1 MTIEVIPDGLRTLS
15 EVQAV
20 LPNRDVGSTP
30 DLFFQVGRN
39 LRILAIIILLSGTGL
54 GRNAD
59 CLGQQLPP
67 HLMFNSQTPPGIAG
81 ATRLARG
88 GPVES
93 YYQPV
98 EIRGPHGVQV
108 SLVEGGQFGEP
119 RNLPLTVGLLVGKVY
134 RLKIMNLPGAEG
146 AELFPTLEILDR
158 LYPPPGQERHFPII
172 VELHPQDIAFALEG
186 KFVTRVVYL
195 EDPQRALPAGQ
206 ANQDQPWFEVRTDQD
221 PLIVADTLGRPMTIL
236 RLGGRI
242 PLPEEESDPRFLFG
256 SPSLVIFPPQV
267 RRLGGPPKEH
277 EQAAAPQVSSEV
289 ERR

>member
-1 MTIEVIPDGLRTLS
+1 MIS
-15 EVQAV
+15 EVQTV
-20 LPNRDVGSTP
+20 LPMSDVGFIFDPFSHAGQRVHVTIIV
-30 DLFFQVGRN
+30 LLACSLGVGGS
-39 LRILAIIILLSGTGL
+39 AIGV
-54 GRNAD
+54 
-59 CLGQQLPP
+59 GQQLPLQP
-67 HLMFNSQTPPGIAG
+67 MFNAQSPPGVAG

-88 GPVES
+88 GPVEA

-108 SLVEGGQFGEP
+108 SLAETGQFGQP
-119 RNLPLTVGLLVGKVY
+119 RNLPLNVGLLVGRVY
-134 RLKIMNLPGAEG
+134 RLKVMNLPGAEG

-186 KFVTRVVYL
+186 KFITRVIYL

-206 ANQDQPWFEVRTDQD
+206 AEQEQPWFEVRSDQD
-221 PLIVADTLGRPMTIL
+221 PLAVADTLGRPMVIL
-236 RLGGRI
+236 RMGGRI

-267 RRLGGPPKEH
+267 KLLSGPPKAQV
-277 EQAAAPQVSSEV
+277 QAVVPQVTSEV
-289 ERR
+289 ELR

>member
-1 MTIEVIPDGLRTLS
+1 
-15 EVQAV
+15 V
-20 LPNRDVGSTP
+20 LPARDVGSTP
-30 DLFFQVGRN
+30 DRFPQTGPS
-39 LRILAIIILLSGTGL
+39 LRILAIILLLSGV
-54 GRNAD
+54 N
-59 CLGQQLPP
+59 LGQSADSIGQQVPP
-67 HLMFNSQTPPGIAG
+67 HLLFNSRTPPGIAG

-88 GPVES
+88 GPVEG
-93 YYQPV
+93 YYQTV

-108 SLVEGGQFGEP
+108 SLVEAGQFGQP
-119 RNLPLTVGLLVGKVY
+119 RNLPLTVGLLVGRVY
-134 RLKIMNLPGAEG
+134 RFKIINLPGAEG

-172 VELHPQDIAFALEG
+172 VEIHPQDVAFALEG

-206 ANQDQPWFEVRTDQD
+206 ANQEQPWFEVRADQD
-221 PLIVADTLGRPMTIL
+221 PLIVADTLGRPMAIL

-256 SPSLVIFPPQV
+256 SPSLVVFPPQV
-267 RRLGGPPKEH
+267 KRLAGPPKEY
-277 EQAAAPQVSSEV
+277 EQLAAPQVNSEV

>member
-1 MTIEVIPDGLRTLS
+1 MIS

-20 LPNRDVGSTP
+20 LPMSDVGSMFDPFSHAGHRVHVTII
-30 DLFFQVGRN
+30 VS
-39 LRILAIIILLSGTGL
+39 LACWLSLAWSAIGV
-54 GRNAD
+54 
-59 CLGQQLPP
+59 GQQLPVHP
-67 HLMFNSQTPPGIAG
+67 MFNAQTPPGVVG
-81 ATRLARG
+81 STRLARG
-88 GPVES
+88 GPVEG

-108 SLVEGGQFGEP
+108 SLAEAGQFGQP
-119 RNLPLTVGLLVGKVY
+119 RNLPLTVGLLVGRVY

-195 EDPQRALPAGQ
+195 EDPQKALPAGQ
-206 ANQDQPWFEVRTDQD
+206 TEQEQPWFEVRSDQD
-221 PLIVADTLGRPMTIL
+221 PLVIADTLGRPMVIL
-236 RLGGRI
+236 RMGGRI

-267 RRLGGPPKEH
+267 KLLSGPPKTQK
-277 EQAAAPQVSSEV
+277 QAVVPQMSSEV
-289 ERR
+289 ELR

>member
-1 MTIEVIPDGLRTLS
+1 M
-15 EVQAV
+15 
-20 LPNRDVGSTP
+20 LPERDVGSTADRSP
-30 DLFFQVGRN
+30 QTGHS
-39 LRILAIIILLSGTGL
+39 LRILAIILLLCGVGL
-54 GRNAD
+54 AQSTD
-59 CLGQQLPP
+59 SLGQQVPS
-67 HLMFNSQTPPGIAG
+67 HLLFNSRTPPGIAG

-88 GPVES
+88 GPVEG
-93 YYQPV
+93 YYQTV

-108 SLVEGGQFGEP
+108 SLAEAGQFGQP

-134 RLKIMNLPGAEG
+134 RFKLMNLPGAEG

-172 VELHPQDIAFALEG
+172 VEIHPQDLAFALEG

-206 ANQDQPWFEVRTDQD
+206 KEQPWFEVRADQD
-221 PLIVADTLGRPMTIL
+221 PLIVADTLGRPMAIL

-256 SPSLVIFPPQV
+256 SPSLVVFPPQV
-267 RRLGGPPKEH
+267 KRLAGPPKED
-277 EQAAAPQVSSEV
+277 EPLAAPQVSSEV